1 MTDQENP
8 QARQVFLQADR
19 VKAEALRLGF
29 SACGLSP
36 AGPLRADHAARRLRW
51 LREGRHAGMDYLA
64 RNLALRLD
72 PRRLVPGARTV
83 VSVALNYFVPAAPA
97 AGYTFARYAR
107 GLDYH
112 DVVRDRLRRLLG
124 ALGLEEHRHGRVF
137 CDTAPIDER
146 YWAVRGGLGWQG
158 RNGQLIVPGAGSY
171 FFLGELVLTLPADRY
186 DRPVPSRCGTCRRCL
201 DACPA
206 GALLGDGQLDARRCL
221 SYLTIEHRGALP
233 PGTGELMGRCAYGC
247 DRCAEVCPWNRL
259 ARPTGV
265 AEFAP
270 RPELLA
276 MTDEAW
282 RALTP
287 EDYRRLF
294 KGSAVKRAKYEGL
307 MRNISALSDKKV
319 E

>member
-8 QARQVFLQADR
+8 QARQVLLQADR

-36 AGPLRADHAARRLRW
+36 AAPLRADHAARRLRW

-112 DVVRDRLRRLLG
+112 DVMRDRLRRLLG

-265 AEFAP
+265 TEFAP

>member
-8 QARQVFLQADR
+8 QARQILLQADR

-36 AGPLRADHAARRLRW
+36 AAPLRADHAARRLRW

-64 RNLALRLD
+64 RNLVLRLD

-206 GALLGDGQLDARRCL
+206 GALLGDGRLDARRCL